1 MHHLDWLLQPITLYS
16 ASALCLLV
24 SLTLVVRSS
33 LLRAGTVRLSV
44 APLDPGSASKP
55 EDPEVRGLKIE
66 MEQLRESVNRLE
78 EAMPVRGSGVGMNVN
93 KRAVALRMHRR
104 GEPVATIATALEAP
118 SNEVAL
124 LLKLQALM
132 ESKAS

>member
-1 MHHLDWLLQPITLYS
+1 MHLDWLLSPITQYA
-16 ASALCLLV
+16 ASALCLLT

-33 LLRAGTVRLSV
+33 LKAVPA
-44 APLDPGSASKP
+44 APEIASKP
-55 EDPEVRGLKIE
+55 EDGEVRGLKVE

-78 EAMPVRGSGVGMNVN
+78 EAMPVRGTGVGMNVN

-104 GEPVATIATALEAP
+104 GEPAATIATALETP

-124 LLKLQALM
+124 LIKLQTM
-132 ESKAS
+132 IGQVETKAS